1 MSTLMLTNKLLAF
14 GMPKKL
20 KSGIAKFEKLK
31 KENPDLENVIDKR
44 IQHLHKRMKMFQNPL
59 ESKNEAMEPLEQ
71 VLDSLEKKLNE
82 TGSEFLCGANYTM
95 ADCLYTC
102 MMARLNVV
110 NLLDDQ
116 LKTKPK
122 LALWW
127 NRVQGRPSFKAA
139 GLVKDPISFSTLAK
153 KLCTIL

>member
-20 KSGIAKFEKLK
+20 KSGIAKFEKLR

-59 ESKNEAMEPLEQ
+59 ESKNEAMEPLEK

-110 NLLDDQ
+110 SLLDDQ

-139 GLVKDPISFSTLAK
+139 GLVKDPISYSTLAK
-153 KLCTIL
+153 KMCTIL